1 MWSSSSRFSFWVSK
15 CIWIKYHW
23 SLVRQV
29 SHAVFAFSMW
39 INTCNPSNKSTTFMS
54 TFMCLC
60 LQFKRG
66 TAINWDKSEN
76 CTCDLNGSVFSQQY
90 VPGFHVPGGR
100 EGERKKINNHKQLKR
115 GNHAEQHWFFHPYG
129 VPLAVWNSAQG
140 AYRGS
145 GPSSMWPWRAGI
157 SRNTIKPLIRPLLLY
172 FKLARQL
179 GFQLWNLAP
188 SSCQ

>member
-1 MWSSSSRFSFWVSK
+1 MWSSSTRFSFWLSK

-66 TAINWDKSEN
+66 TAINWDKSKN

-90 VPGFHVPGGR
+90 VPGFHVPGGGEKKKKTQTVKTR
-100 EGERKKINNHKQLKR
+100 EPRRAALILPPVWSSTGRLELCPR
-115 GNHAEQHWFFHPYG
+115 GLQG
-129 VPLAVWNSAQG
+129 VWA
-140 AYRGS
+140 
-145 GPSSMWPWRAGI
+145 
-157 SRNTIKPLIRPLLLY
+157 LLY
-172 FKLARQL
+172 VTLTCWDFTEHNKATDS
-179 GFQLWNLAP
+179 A
-188 SSCQ
+188 SSALL